1 MKKQVAEQICQK
13 LEAIIGQMDGLN
25 NFLIAN
31 ADEADRKRIQ
41 PVLAMCVAE
50 LDIEI
55 LAATASS
62 RSSSPGFSLDQGD
75 VFLDLDR
82 S

>member
-13 LEAIIGQMDGLN
+13 LEAIIGQMNGLN

-31 ADEADRKRIQ
+31 GDEGDRKRIQ
-41 PVLAMCVAE
+41 PVLAMCVTE

-55 LAATASS
+55 LVPIH
-62 RSSSPGFSLDQGD
+62 REFPEFKPGFLP
-75 VFLDLDR
+75 
-82 S
+82 